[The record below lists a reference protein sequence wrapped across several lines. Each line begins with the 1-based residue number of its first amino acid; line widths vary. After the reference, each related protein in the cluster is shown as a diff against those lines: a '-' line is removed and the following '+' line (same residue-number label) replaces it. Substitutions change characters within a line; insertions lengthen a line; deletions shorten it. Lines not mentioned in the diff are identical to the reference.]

1 MKKETEEKIGQLQ
14 LLEQNLQNLSSQ
26 KQNFQAQLLEID
38 NAMDELGKSKGK
50 IYKIVG
56 PVMISSE
63 KKDLEKD
70 LNSKKE
76 IIELR
81 VKNFEKQENKL
92 REKFTETQEE
102 VLKELK
108 NKEG

>member
-1 MKKETEEKIGQLQ
+1 METEEKIGQLQ
-14 LLEQNLQNLSSQ
+14 LLEQNLQNISAQ
-26 KQNFQAQLLEID
+26 KQNFQAQLLEIE
-38 NAMDELGKSKGK
+38 NAMEELGKSKGK
-50 IYKIVG
+50 IYKIIG
-56 PVMISSE
+56 SVMIASE

-81 VKNFEKQENKL
+81 VKSFEKQENKL